1 MLRQLLTLLAVF
13 TGLTATVA
21 PVQALDMGVRAVQVA
36 DQAGLVAIAADQSV
50 AVQPAAPR
58 RVDRRET
65 VRPRPV
71 ILIQTPTVM
80 LQADRAHE

>member
-21 PVQALDMGVRAVQVA
+21 PVQALDLGVRAVQVS
-36 DQAGLVAIAADQSV
+36 DQAGMVATAADQSV
-50 AVQPAAPR
+50 AVQAAASR
-58 RVDRRET
+58 RVDRQQAT
-65 VRPRPV
+65 RPRPV